1 MNKLILV
8 GPINLGNVPATGDTM
23 KNQLFLKRFSEV
35 FDKVIPVD
43 TSNWKHR
50 PWVLVQLLLTIVF
63 NRDAK
68 IIISANPGS
77 ADNIIRYLRRLHLG
91 DSLYYWVVGGSFH
104 NSVNIG
110 IFKIPNYIDVK
121 AILVQ
126 GKTMVEELMKC
137 GLKNAMYVPNSKY
150 IEYIPKKNKT
160 REGNTH
166 FVFLSRLD
174 EHKGCNDI
182 VGAANILKA
191 KGFEGKFDITF
202 YGKTVDDPSYYQRFC
217 DSIKSHD
224 EINYKGVLN
233 LLDSK
238 NYDELARYDVMLFPT
253 YWEGEGFPGVI
264 IDAYIAGLP
273 VIASDWNLNRDV
285 VEDGKTGWIIPV
297 HDINALADKMAFAI
311 DHPEVVKQLSE
322 NSSAMAMEYDSRNVL
337 SGDNLK
343 RIGLL

>member
-1 MNKLILV
+1 M

-50 PWVLVQLLLTIVF
+50 PWVLVQLLFTVVS

-68 IIISANPGS
+68 IVISANPGS

-91 DSLYYWVVGGSFH
+91 DNLYYWVVGGSLH
-104 NSVNIG
+104 NS
-110 IFKIPNYIDVK
+110 FKRGSLKVETYKDVK

-126 GKTMVEELMKC
+126 GKSMADSLKEQ
-137 GLKNAMYVPNSKY
+137 GLENAVYVPNSKY
-150 IEYIPKKNKT
+150 IDFIPTKLCK
-160 REGNTH
+160 EGEVTH
-166 FVFLSRLD
+166 FVFLSRI
-174 EHKGCNDI
+174 EEYKGCSDI
-182 VGAANILKA
+182 ISCVDILNA
-191 KGFEGKFDITF
+191 RGYKGKYDITF
-202 YGKTVDDPSYYQRFC
+202 YGKTTDKLDYVERFKREV
-217 DSIKSHD
+217 SEHPEVSF
-224 EINYKGVLN
+224 KGLLN
-233 LLDSK
+233 LRDSN
-238 NYDELARYDVMLFPT
+238 NYNELASYDVMLFPT
-253 YWEGEGFPGVI
+253 YWMGEGFPGVI

-297 HDINALADKMAFAI
+297 HDINALVEKMAFAI
-311 DHPEVVKQLSE
+311 DHPEVVKQFSE

-337 SGDNLK
+337 SVDNLK